1 MSDSRMISDCQ
12 AQWEQDEDT
21 TITPLS
27 PEQQPK
33 PPFEVRMK
41 HTIKQLRA
49 EMAADPEC
57 DWTDLI
63 DRMETYLRSVSE

>member
-1 MSDSRMISDCQ
+1 MSDSRMINDCQ

-27 PEQQPK
+27 PEQQPT

>member
-1 MSDSRMISDCQ
+1 MSDSRMINDCQ
-12 AQWEQDEDT
+12 TQWEQDEDA

-33 PPFEVRMK
+33 PPFEVRLVR
-41 HTIKQLRA
+41 TIEQLRA
-49 EMAADPEC
+49 EMAEDPEC

>member
-1 MSDSRMISDCQ
+1 MSDSRMINDCQ
-12 AQWEQDEDT
+12 TQWEQDEDA

-33 PPFEVRMK
+33 PPFEVRLVR
-41 HTIKQLRA
+41 TIEQLRR
-49 EMAADPEC
+49 EMAEDPEC

>member
-1 MSDSRMISDCQ
+1 MSDSRMINDCQ
-12 AQWEQDEDT
+12 TQWEQDEDA

-33 PPFEVRMK
+33 PPFEVRLVR
-41 HTIKQLRA
+41 TIEQLRR
-49 EMAADPEC
+49 EMAEDPEC

-63 DRMETYLRSVSE
+63 DRMESYLRSVSE

>member
-1 MSDSRMISDCQ
+1 MSDSRMINDCQ
-12 AQWEQDEDT
+12 AQWDQDEDT